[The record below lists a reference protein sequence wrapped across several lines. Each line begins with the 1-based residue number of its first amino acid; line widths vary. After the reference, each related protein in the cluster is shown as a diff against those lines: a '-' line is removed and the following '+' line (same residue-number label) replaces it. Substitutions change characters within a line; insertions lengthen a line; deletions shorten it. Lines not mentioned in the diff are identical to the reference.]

1 MNECPKIWSLEGAVA
16 GPWGRSFQP
25 EAPCARGQLPA
36 PAHTGIF
43 QSNCYLHRVEG
54 SSLGSPSKPHWPGK
68 TLIARHGRW
77 GPCSGTKCT
86 CEKQLCVVIILK
98 SVNEFIAKAST
109 DITSCIS
116 HNRPVCQ
123 VLLCHHHHPQR
134 KQEETEAQRNES
146 PCPQSKS
153 PKGSPLEARS
163 HITLP
168 PTHAKKTSFLALS
181 PLDHHRLC
189 ICLIPCPSF

>member
-1 MNECPKIWSLEGAVA
+1 MIYISESKERCIILGEYMITYHATVRA
-16 GPWGRSFQP
+16 T
-25 EAPCARGQLPA
+25 ARKFG
-36 PAHTGIF
+36 
-43 QSNCYLHRVEG
+43 V
-54 SSLGSPSKPHWPGK
+54 SKSTVHK
-68 TLIARHGRW
+68 DVT
-77 GPCSGTKCT
+77 
-86 CEKQLCVVIILK
+86 IILK

-168 PTHAKKTSFLALS
+168 PTHAKKTYFLALS